1 MLQGSGGQRLV
12 AQAQVVFGS
21 GQGLGCGEDL
31 PLLAC
36 SGGGLARG
44 LPIATPGPGRAER
57 GPVRG
62 HQRKDDEGPDPG
74 AEAIQDGAD
83 HAVGIPAA
91 LSAASKSA
99 A

>member
-12 AQAQVVFGS
+12 AQAQVIFGA
-21 GQGLGCGEDL
+21 GQVLGRVEDL
-31 PLLAC
+31 ALLAR

-44 LPIATPGPGRAER
+44 LPVATPGPGRAER

-62 HQRKDDEGPDPG
+62 HQRKDYEGPDPG
-74 AEAIQDGAD
+74 AEAIQDGTD
-83 HAVGIPAA
+83 HAVDIPAA